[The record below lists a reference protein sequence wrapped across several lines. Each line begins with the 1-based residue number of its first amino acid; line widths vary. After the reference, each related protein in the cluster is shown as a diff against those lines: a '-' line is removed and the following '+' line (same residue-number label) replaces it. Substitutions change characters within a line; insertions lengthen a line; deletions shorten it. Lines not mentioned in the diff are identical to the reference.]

1 MFNNRYDGK
10 NKRTPQQFLTLGF
23 IKIYIRDFL
32 FNIPLRRILFFSI
45 SFLFIITSL
54 ATIAG
59 CAADSSVTNSSFNK
73 YNEDFKTALQKSN
86 VGSLT
91 STKSDSLS
99 KQGAIKPGDQIQIT
113 VWGYPE
119 FNTTTTVKDYGSI
132 TIPLVGDIMAAGL
145 SESEFTNS
153 VKERLSKYVKGE
165 PRVTISHVELNKRIS
180 VMGAVTKQDNYPAI
194 AEVSLVEI
202 IAAAGGPA
210 PNADLR
216 NVKIFRKGK
225 RNDVIEVD
233 LTRQLQTGD
242 LADIPK
248 VNPGDVVFVPVED
261 NVMRDLSD
269 YARDVFLLFGFF
281 RILY

>member
-1 MFNNRYDGK
+1 MFNKAYNEK
-10 NKRTPQQFLTLGF
+10 SSNALLQSAASVL
-23 IKIYIRDFL
+23 KILIHLKLNNTF
-32 FNIPLRRILFFSI
+32 RRILFISI
-45 SFLFIITSL
+45 SVLFIIPITGIIS
-54 ATIAG
+54 G
-59 CAADSSVTNSSFNK
+59 CASGSSATNSSFN
-73 YNEDFKTALQKSN
+73 NDELRAALQKSN

-91 STKSDSLS
+91 ATKQDSLI
-99 KQGAIKPGDQIQIT
+99 KQGVIKPGDQIQIT

-119 FNTTTTVKDYGSI
+119 FNTTTLVKDYGSV
-132 TIPLVGDIMAAGL
+132 TIPLVGDVMAAGL
-145 SESEFTNS
+145 TENEFTNS
-153 VKERLSKYVKGE
+153 VKERLSQYVKGE
-165 PRVTISHVELNKRIS
+165 PKVTISHVELNKRVS
-180 VMGAVTKQDNYPAI
+180 VMGAVNKQDNYPAI
-194 AEVSLVEI
+194 SEVSLVEI

-216 NVKIFRKGK
+216 NVKIFRKGR
-225 RNDVIEVD
+225 RNDVIDVD
-233 LTRQLQTGD
+233 LTRQLQSGD